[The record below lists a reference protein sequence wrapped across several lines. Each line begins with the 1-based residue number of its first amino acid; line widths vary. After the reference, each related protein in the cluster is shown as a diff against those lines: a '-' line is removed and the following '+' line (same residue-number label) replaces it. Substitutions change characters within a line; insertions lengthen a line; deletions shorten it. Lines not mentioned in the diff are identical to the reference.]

1 METLEISGHT
11 GQSMLLIGEK
21 LQSLVRYVPAP
32 NAVIITDHN
41 VWNVYHSE
49 FPPWKVIK
57 IGTGESIKTLDT
69 VEYIYDELLTMDA
82 ERSTFLVGIGGG
94 IVCDIAG
101 FVAST
106 YMRGIRF
113 GFVATTLLSQ
123 ADASVGGKN
132 GVNLKGYK
140 NIVGVFNQPEF
151 VICDT
156 VLLKTLPE
164 KEIRCGFGE
173 VVKHAALGDADLFTY
188 IENNYDKALRLD
200 TKVIERLVRDSIIL
214 KSSIVNQDE
223 TEKGIRRKL
232 NLGHTFGHAI
242 EKNTG
247 LSHGE
252 AISVGMVIAA
262 RLSEKRGLLRK
273 EDVKRMEN
281 LLKKLNLPTNVPV
294 DKAAVMDAL
303 RKDKKRGGD
312 WIHFVLLDGIGNT
325 IVEKITVRELEL
337 EAMDFLEAG

>member
-82 ERSTFLVGIGGG
+82 DRSTFLVGIGGG

-156 VLLKTLPE
+156 VLLKTLRE

-188 IENNYDKALRLD
+188 IENNYDKAQRLD
-200 TKVIERLVRDSIIL
+200 TKAIERLVRDSIIL

-242 EKNTG
+242 EKITG

-312 WIHFVLLDGIGNT
+312 WIHFVLLDGIGNA